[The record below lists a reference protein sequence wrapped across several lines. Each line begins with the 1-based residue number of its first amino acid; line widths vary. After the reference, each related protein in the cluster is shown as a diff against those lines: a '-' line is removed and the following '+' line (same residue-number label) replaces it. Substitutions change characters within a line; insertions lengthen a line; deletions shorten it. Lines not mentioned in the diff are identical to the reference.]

1 MATATQTKKDSH
13 LKTPPSTRDSS
24 LIFGSLPELQRD
36 QLGFYMN
43 AFKQYG
49 DVVRFRAFGPIYAYM
64 FFHPDDIEY
73 ILRRNNTN
81 YHKGIA
87 HQRFKS
93 LLGEGLL
100 TSEGKIWL
108 KQRRLSQPAFH
119 RQRIAGFATTM
130 TNATASMLEHW
141 QSYAGSGQAFDVSAE
156 MTRLTLQIVG
166 QTLFNTDISGDEVK
180 VVRDALYVALD
191 YLNYRVS
198 HFTLDF
204 MERLPTR
211 RNRQYRK
218 AQRILDKL
226 VYDIIAERRQS
237 GGDTGDLLSMLL
249 LARDEET
256 GEGMSDKQLH
266 DEVMTLILAGHETTA
281 NTLTW
286 TWYLLAQHP
295 EVERKLHDE
304 LARVL
309 SGRTPTVADLA
320 QLPYTKMVIEE
331 SLRLYPPAWGMS
343 RHAVADDEI
352 RGYRV
357 PAGTEVAVVQYVT
370 HRHPDFWENPEAFDP
385 ERFTPERS
393 AGRPN
398 FAYFPFGGGPRLC
411 IGNTFALM
419 EAQLI
424 LAMIA
429 QTYRL
434 RLVPGQTIEPEPIIT
449 LRPRRGISMTLE
461 PATVSSSSSV

>member
-1 MATATQTKKDSH
+1 
-13 LKTPPSTRDSS
+13 
-24 LIFGSLPELQRD
+24 
-36 QLGFYMN
+36 
-43 AFKQYG
+43 
-49 DVVRFRAFGPIYAYM
+49 V

-100 TSEGKIWL
+100 TSEGKFWL
-108 KQRRLSQPAFH
+108 KQRRLAQPAFH

-130 TNATASMLEHW
+130 TNAAASMLEHW
-141 QSYAGSGQAFDVSAE
+141 QSYAANGQAFDISAE

-166 QTLFNTDISGDEVK
+166 QTLFRTDISGDEAK

-191 YLNYRVS
+191 YLSYRVA
-198 HFTLDF
+198 HFTLEP
-204 MERLPTR
+204 MEYIPTR
-211 RNRQYRK
+211 RNRQYWR
-218 AQRILDKL
+218 ARRILDKV

-237 GGDTGDLLSMLL
+237 EEDTGDLLSMLL

-266 DEVMTLILAGHETTA
+266 DEVMTLVLAGHETTA

-286 TWYLLAQHP
+286 TWYLLAQHAD
-295 EVERKLHDE
+295 VERKLHDE
-304 LARVL
+304 LASVLGGRV
-309 SGRTPTVADLA
+309 PVVEDL
-320 QLPYTKMVIEE
+320 QRLPYTKMVIEE

-357 PAGTEVAVVQYVT
+357 PAGSEVAVVQYVT
-370 HRHPDFWENPEAFDP
+370 HRHPEFWDNPEAFDP
-385 ERFTPERS
+385 DRFTPERS

-434 RLVPGQTIEPEPIIT
+434 RLVPDQTIEPEPIIT

-461 PATVSSSSSV
+461 PVSISSSSLV